1 MRHKSNDPQRT
12 LELHASRC
20 WNLASPVNIS
30 LLVNIIT
37 IIIIIIDLQRAPMA
51 DRPKPK
57 AKRQGKLLGK
67 EKELKVESTMSYLYI
82 YTMSYL

>member
-37 IIIIIIDLQRAPMA
+37 IIIIIIIDLQRAPMA

-57 AKRQGKLLGK
+57 AKAKRQGKLLGK
-67 EKELKVESTMSYLYI
+67 EEELKVEFYI
-82 YTMSYL
+82 VYNA